1 MTTTI
6 GTIVPTASRSNHL
19 IARPPSRF
27 EIVGKS
33 VFLAGSTE
41 RNIAPDWQSQITSL
55 LSTRLPNQPL
65 TILNPRRDDWDSS
78 WKESIQDERFR
89 EQVNWELDAQDAATF
104 IAMYLHPGTK
114 GVVSLLE
121 LGLHAKESGKVV
133 VCCPDGYWRKGNVE
147 VVCQRYGIKLCEQ
160 FEQFEEEVV
169 RMLRMDN

>member
-6 GTIVPTASRSNHL
+6 ESTSAPTSPSLQIV
-19 IARPPSRF
+19 ARPPSQF
-27 EIVGKS
+27 EVVGKS

-41 RNIAPDWQSQITSL
+41 RNIAPDWQSHIASL
-55 LSTRLPNQPL
+55 LSSRLPDQPH

-78 WKESIQDERFR
+78 WKESIHDERFR
-89 EQVNWELDAQDAATF
+89 EQVNWELDAQDAASF

-121 LGLHAKESGKVV
+121 LGLHAKNPGKVV

-147 VVCQRYGIKLCEQ
+147 VVCQRYGVKLCEQ

-169 RMLRMDN
+169 RMLRMDI